1 MKFVDEYTVKER
13 VQVPC
18 TQIFKSQT
26 FRDVNVRLPVQSHTL
41 VHVSSIR
48 CHVHASSTSGSAFVY
63 FTILYRV
70 QYFSSLFQAQD
81 AWKQSIKAAVM

>member
-13 VQVPC
+13 VQVPY
-18 TQIFKSQT
+18 TRIFKSQT
-26 FRDVNVRLPVQSHTL
+26 FRDVNVRLPVQSHAL
-41 VHVSSIR
+41 VHVSR
-48 CHVHASSTSGSAFVY
+48 VHCHVHASSTSGSAFLY

-81 AWKQSIKAAVM
+81 VWKQSVKAAVM